1 MRKILRKRRLN
12 ERLIKAVMYKK
23 EKERITNKEYRE
35 LTGLSDEGVTLDL
48 LKLFESGMLE
58 LKGKGRNTYY
68 QK

>member
-48 LKLFESGMLE
+48 LKLFDSGMFE